1 MSLRSRGYG
10 QFQGIGLERRRN
22 LLIIKTMTPTVSMLM
37 IAAATLAVL
46 SLKRVPEGQAYTI
59 HRFGHYRRTLDAGL
73 HWILPLI
80 EKLKKS

>member
-1 MSLRSRGYG
+1 
-10 QFQGIGLERRRN
+10 
-22 LLIIKTMTPTVSMLM
+22 MTPTVSVLM

-73 HWILPLI
+73 HWILPPALMA
-80 EKLKKS
+80 SATQA